1 MSADMSAQTAG
12 DILLQAEK
20 ISSLIAT
27 ARGLMNEGKS
37 VDLTILEG
45 KVRTLCANAEA
56 ANLQDAGATLAA
68 LKTIV
73 DDLNRLDAE
82 INSRHSDAGG
92 HSLEASI
99 KRAIDAYD
107 KDNDES

>member
-1 MSADMSAQTAG
+1 MSEHRNAHTAA

-27 ARGLMNEGKS
+27 ARSLMNEGKS

-45 KVRTLCANAEA
+45 KVRSICENAEA
-56 ANLQDAGATLAA
+56 ANLQEPNAPLAA
-68 LKTIV
+68 LKAIV
-73 DDLNRLDAE
+73 EDLNRLDAE
-82 INSRHSDAGG
+82 INRRHSDAGG

>member
-1 MSADMSAQTAG
+1 MSEHMSAQTAG

-27 ARGLMNEGKS
+27 ARSLMNEGKS
-37 VDLTILEG
+37 VDLAILEG
-45 KVRTLCANAEA
+45 KVRTLCENAEA
-56 ANLQDAGATLAA
+56 ADLQDAGATLAA
-68 LKTIV
+68 LQAIV
-73 DDLNRLDAE
+73 ADLGLLDDE
-82 INSRHSDAGG
+82 INRRHSDAGG
-92 HSLEASI
+92 HSLETSI